1 MNATVEDLRPTI
13 VPKSDQLNAEQLLGG
28 SMTVTVTRVDVSNS
42 PEQPVT
48 VHYEGENGRPFK
60 PCKTMRKLLV
70 FAWGENGNHWAGRS
84 MTLYC
89 DPSVKFGGD
98 EVGGIRISHL
108 SDIERNLKVSLTA
121 TRGKKTLYTVQRL
134 EVDNGPTLT
143 AVLTAIANARNKA
156 GMDAAK
162 ALASALRG
170 DDDIAKAQAAYKAR
184 AAELKAQARPTAG
197 TLENYRAQIDNAA
210 SAEGAQLVL
219 DEASATLAP
228 ADLADLQATFDA
240 KWGA

>member
-28 SMTVTVTRVDVSNS
+28 PMTVTVTRVDVSNS

-48 VHYEGENGRPFK
+48 VHYEGENGRPYK

-70 FAWGENGNHWAGRS
+70 FAWGENGNRWAGRS
-84 MTLYC
+84 MTLFC

-108 SDIERNLKVSLTA
+108 SHIDKPLRVSLTA
-121 TRGKKTLYTVQRL
+121 TRGKKTLYSVGVLQA
-134 EVDNGPTLT
+134 GPTL
-143 AVLTAIANARNKA
+143 AEVLKAISSAKNKA

-162 ALASALRG
+162 ALASALSDP
-170 DDDIAKAQAAYKAR
+170 DDVAASQEAYRAR
-184 AAELKAQARPTAG
+184 VAELRGTAKPAAG
-197 TLENYRAQIDNAA
+197 TLEHYRQQIADAA

-219 DEASATLAP
+219 DEASSTLAP
-228 ADLADLQATFDA
+228 ADLAELQQAFDA
-240 KWGA
+240 KWPA

>member
-13 VPKSDQLNAEQLLGG
+13 VPKSDQLNAEQLLGT
-28 SMTVTVTRVDVSNS
+28 SMVITVTSVDVSTS

-70 FAWGENGNHWAGRS
+70 FAWGENGHHWAGRS
-84 MTLYC
+84 MQLFC

-108 SDIERNLKVSLTA
+108 SHIDKALKVSLTA
-121 TRGKKTLYTVQRL
+121 TRGKKTLYTVAKL
-134 EVDNGPTLT
+134 ESGPTL
-143 AVLTAIANARNKA
+143 AQVLAAISGAKNKA

-162 ALASALRG
+162 ALASALRHP
-170 DDDIAKAQAAYKAR
+170 DDVAQAQDAYRAR
-184 AAELKAQARPTAG
+184 VAELKGLAKPAAG
-197 TLENYRAQIDNAA
+197 TLEHYRAQITNAT

-228 ADLADLQATFDA
+228 ADLAELQAAFDEA
-240 KWGA
+240 FPA

>member
-28 SMTVTVTRVDVSNS
+28 SMTITVTRVDVSNS

-70 FAWGENGNHWAGRS
+70 FAWGENGLHWAGRS

-98 EVGGIRISHL
+98 EVGGIRISHV
-108 SDIERNLKVSLTA
+108 SDIDKGLKVSLTA

-134 EVDNGPTLT
+134 EVDAGPAL
-143 AVLTAIANARNKA
+143 ADVLQAIADAKNKA

-162 ALASALRG
+162 ALASTLRREA
-170 DDDIAKAQAAYKAR
+170 DIAAAQDAYRAR
-184 AAELKAQARPTAG
+184 AAALKAQAKPATG
-197 TLENYRAQIDNAA
+197 TLEHYRSQIDTAA

-219 DEASATLAP
+219 DEASTTLGP
-228 ADLADLQATFDA
+228 ADLAELQAAFDA
-240 KWGA
+240 RFPA